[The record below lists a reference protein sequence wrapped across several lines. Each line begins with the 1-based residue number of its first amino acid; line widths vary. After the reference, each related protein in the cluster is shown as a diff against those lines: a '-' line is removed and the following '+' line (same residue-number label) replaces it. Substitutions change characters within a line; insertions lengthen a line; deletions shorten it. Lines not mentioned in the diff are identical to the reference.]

1 MSTEANKALVRRT
14 LEEFYNQGDPTLA
27 DEVFADDFVNHDPAA
42 PQLVG
47 REGRKQWVAT
57 MAASFPGS
65 RTTIDDLIAEDDKV
79 VKRSTWR
86 GTHQG
91 EWNGI
96 PATGKQITVSSIT
109 IYRIAE
115 GKIQECWWA
124 YDVLGV
130 LQQLGVVPVPEQA
143 GV

>member
-14 LEEFYNQGDPTLA
+14 LEEFYNGGDLTLA
-27 DEVFADDFVNHDPAA
+27 DEVFADNYVNYDPAA
-42 PQLVG
+42 PQFVG
-47 REGRKQWVAT
+47 REGRKQWVAA

-65 RTTIDDLIAEDDKV
+65 HTTIDDLIAEDDKV
-79 VKRSTWR
+79 VKRFTWR

-96 PATGKQITVSSIT
+96 PATGKQITNPGIA
-109 IYRIAE
+109 IYRIAD

-124 YDVLGV
+124 YDVFAL
-130 LQQLGVVPVPEQA
+130 LQQFGVVPAPEQV